1 MLKGLGDIGQMMKMQ
16 KELKNVQKK
25 IQKMKVEGTSSDE
38 KVKAVVNGEFN
49 LIDINIDESLI
60 KSGDVKKIEKMVISA
75 INDAVDKTRRLSE
88 EEMKKI
94 TSGMNLGG
102 LFG

>member
-25 IQKMKVEGTSSDE
+25 IQKMKVEGSSSDE

-60 KSGDVKKIEKMVISA
+60 KSGDVKKIEKTVISA
-75 INDAVDKTRRLSE
+75 INDAVDKTRKLSE

>member
-16 KELKNVQKK
+16 KELKNIQKK
-25 IQKMKVEGTSSDE
+25 IQKMKVEGSSSDE

-49 LIDINIDESLI
+49 LIDISIEESLI
-60 KSGDVKKIEKMVISA
+60 KSGDVKKIEKTIISA